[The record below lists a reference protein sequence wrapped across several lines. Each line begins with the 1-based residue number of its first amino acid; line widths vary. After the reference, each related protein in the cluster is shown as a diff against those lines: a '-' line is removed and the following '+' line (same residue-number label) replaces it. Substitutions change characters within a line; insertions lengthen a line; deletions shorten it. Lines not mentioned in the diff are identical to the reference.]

1 MEKKSLIFLVPFL
14 LTLCVSLLTMP
25 PSNTVTYDGA
35 LYIDIAR
42 NLAEDITDFTYQG
55 IYMMYRPPL
64 YPYTLSIP
72 YHSIH
77 EPYAQLTVAR
87 TVSMLF
93 FALTAALTYL
103 LTVEMFGDP
112 FKGIAASLFYI
123 FNPLAF
129 TMATRELVHSEFTFF
144 YTLAV
149 YLFYTGRKRGVPYR
163 IYISF
168 ISAGLAILTRYTGLS
183 ILGVFI
189 AYLWLTDHWE
199 WVKKREYWVGFILLG
214 LTLAPWLYMGHLHYG
229 GPFRP
234 FSVASRVV
242 TLDRPVS
249 VSDYL
254 HLLREDVGLLLPA
267 LAALGFIRLKKNDE
281 GWLLISWLFVGLMG
295 ILTVTHKETRF
306 ITFLSPAIAIMAVEG
321 AEIIVEAIETVVKW
335 TGSTLV
341 GTRRVAVGLA
351 VSLLLL
357 VPIGMR
363 AHELHDE
370 WNTMGLQETT
380 VLDYVSDRYRAEHLL
395 VSPRL
400 YTMAGYYYPG
410 ASVEMVLEG
419 ASVHEKIE
427 NGYYDLI
434 VLREP
439 APALNITESG
449 NYALAKEFYDGKFKI
464 YLRKEN

>member
-14 LTLCVSLLTMP
+14 LALCVSLLTMP
-25 PSNTVTYDGA
+25 PSNTITYDGA

-64 YPYTLSIP
+64 YPYTLSLP

-149 YLFYTGRKRGVPYR
+149 YLLYTGRKRGVPYR
-163 IYISF
+163 IYLSF
-168 ISAGLAILTRYTGLS
+168 VSAGLAILTRYTGLS
-183 ILGVFI
+183 ILGVFL

-214 LTLAPWLYMGHLHYG
+214 LTLAPWLYMGNLHYG

-267 LAALGFIRLKKNDE
+267 LAVLGFIRLKKDDK

-306 ITFLSPAIAIMAVEG
+306 ITFLSPAIGILAAEG
-321 AEIIVEAIETVVKW
+321 VWLAGDIIT
-335 TGSTLV
+335 
-341 GTRRVAVGLA
+341 A
-351 VSLLLL
+351 VSERTGRRIGVGRTALVVLILSL
-357 VPIGMR
+357 ILTVPIATR
-363 AHELHDE
+363 AGGLKET
-370 WNTMGLQETT
+370 WNEFG
-380 VLDYVSDRYRAEHLL
+380 RYQSEVIGYAVINYDGERIL
-395 VSPRL
+395 VSPDM
-400 YTMAGYYYPG
+400 YTVAGFYYPH
-410 ASVEMVLEG
+410 AAVEMLLDRK
-419 ASVHEKIE
+419 SVRDKISR
-427 NGYYDLI
+427 GYYDTIILK
-434 VLREP
+434 EP
-439 APALNITESG
+439 TDHLNIEESG
-449 NYALAKEFYDGKFKI
+449 NYDLAMEFYDGKFKI
-464 YLRKEN
+464 YIKKKD

>member
-1 MEKKSLIFLVPFL
+1 MEKKSLIFIVPFL
-14 LTLCVSLLTMP
+14 LALCVSMLTMP
-25 PSNTVTYDGA
+25 QSNTITYDGA

-64 YPYTLSIP
+64 YPYTLSLP
-72 YHSIH
+72 YRSIH
-77 EPYAQLTVAR
+77 EPYSQLTVAR

-103 LTVEMFGDP
+103 LAVEMFGDP

-149 YLFYTGRKRGVPYR
+149 YLFYTGRKRGAPYR
-163 IYISF
+163 IYLSF
-168 ISAGLAILTRYTGLS
+168 VSAGLAILTRYTGLS

-214 LTLAPWLYMGHLHYG
+214 FTLAPWLYMGHLHYG

-306 ITFLSPAIAIMAVEG
+306 ITFLSPAIGILAAEG
-321 AEIIVEAIETVVKW
+321 VWLAGDIIT
-335 TGSTLV
+335 
-341 GTRRVAVGLA
+341 A
-351 VSLLLL
+351 VSERTGGRIGAGRTALVVLILAL
-357 VPIGMR
+357 ILTVPIATR
-363 AHELHDE
+363 AGGLKET
-370 WNTMGLQETT
+370 WNKFG
-380 VLDYVSDRYRAEHLL
+380 RYQSEVIGYAVINYDGERIL
-395 VSPRL
+395 VSPDM
-400 YTMAGYYYPG
+400 YTVAGFYYPH
-410 ASVEMVLEG
+410 AAVEMLLDRK
-419 ASVHEKIE
+419 SVRDKISQ
-427 NGYYDLI
+427 GYYDTVILK
-434 VLREP
+434 EP
-439 APALNITESG
+439 TDHLNIDESG
-449 NYALAKEFYDGKFKI
+449 NYDLALEFYDGKFKI
-464 YLRKEN
+464 YIKKKD